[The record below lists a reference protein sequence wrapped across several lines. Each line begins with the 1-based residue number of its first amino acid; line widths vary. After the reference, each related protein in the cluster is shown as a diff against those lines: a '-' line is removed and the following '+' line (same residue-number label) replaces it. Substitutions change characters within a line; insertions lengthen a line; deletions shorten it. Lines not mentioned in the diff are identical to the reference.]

1 MRCKA
6 ICDGFAGCHHES
18 ARQKVRRS
26 IRSVWCVSVFLMADA
41 TKQSPNGIKAPK
53 IRDSVQVAKER
64 LGKSQSRSLSCY
76 LALYNSCQFLC
87 WYAICTASYIVHVS
101 SRMRYCWQVLHSVG
115 VVVGSP
121 PQTVGQRRKQSQSRA
136 NRRFNHGNPSCFVQ
150 MGAIVSGD

>member
-87 WYAICTASYIVHVS
+87 WYAIFPASFVVHVS
-101 SRMRYCWQVLHSVG
+101 SRMCYCWQVLHPFG
-115 VVVGSP
+115 VVVCSP
-121 PQTVGQRRKQSQSRA
+121 PPSVGQRRKQPESRA
-136 NRRFNHGNPSCFVQ
+136 NRRFNHGNPSRFAQ